1 MPRKPDAPN
10 EAPPCP
16 GPGPAPRPP
25 SFAIPRGAC
34 APHAPVIG
42 APERFPFVTAR
53 SYTPPP
59 APMAAYLAMLDALRM
74 DRGVLVQVSVHGTDN
89 RAMLEALGA
98 SPDRLRGIAVV
109 NADASDRELETLARA
124 GVRGVRLNT
133 LFGGGVTP
141 EHLERLAERIAPLG
155 WHMQFLIDAR
165 TLPELGPRIERL
177 PVEAVIDHMGFIPVD
192 AGIEN
197 PGFQWLLRL
206 LKGGRTWVKVSGTYR
221 ISKTGAPF
229 HDATPFARALLAAAP
244 DRCLWGSDW
253 PHVAVTGPMFNTG
266 DLLELLPLWAPD
278 ETLRRKVL
286 VDNPTRLFGFPEFTD

>member
-10 EAPPCP
+10 EAPPCS
-16 GPGPAPRPP
+16 GPDPNPRPP
-25 SFAIPRGAC
+25 AFAIPRGAC
-34 APHAPVIG
+34 DTHAHVIG
-42 APERFPFVTAR
+42 APERFPFVAAR

-89 RAMLEALGA
+89 RAMVEALGA

-109 NADASDRELETLARA
+109 NADASDRELEDLARA

-141 EHLERLAERIAPLG
+141 EHLDRLAERIAPLG

-192 AGIEN
+192 AGIGN

-206 LKGGRTWVKVSGTYR
+206 LKGGRTWVKVSGAYR
-221 ISKTGAPF
+221 VSKTGAPF

-278 ETLRRKVL
+278 EPLRRKVL
-286 VDNPTRLFGFPEFTD
+286 VDNPARLFGFPEFTD